1 MAYATEHFQIRA
13 IAYILN
19 NVWNA
24 SETLDGRY
32 IPNLRE
38 KMVKMIFSGIVACL
52 ALPAVCAANSAP
64 HIIFILADD
73 LGWADTS
80 LFGSC
85 QIPTPNLDALA
96 AHGLLLNHYYTLQ
109 TCTPSRSTL
118 LTGLYAIRLGL
129 QHDVMLA
136 TEPGGISL
144 DVPTIAEQMKKLGY
158 DTHALGKWHVG
169 YTSTNYT
176 PTHRGFNTHYG
187 HYNDAKYYFSAK
199 FNFYGICGTDFWDN
213 NSPVTNVEG
222 AYDTHL
228 VTDRAVEIISGHDT
242 RKPMFMYM
250 STLAV
255 HAQTGHLATD
265 APERN
270 IAKFPYIGDRNRTL
284 FAGAVDALDES
295 VGRVVEALYNRDML
309 YNSLVVFT
317 SDNGG
322 ITWVAHSNTG
332 SNWPLRGTK
341 GTLWEGGIRV
351 PALVWSPLLKPGPRV
366 VLPRLVHAV
375 DWLPTLYSAAGGSV
389 SDLGCVDGI
398 DLWPALFSAKS
409 NKFVEWPR
417 QEFLVNVDQAS
428 GLAAYRDGDFKLV
441 EVSNPTSNSSRYP
454 FGAPAL
460 QRHVPTAGEAPPLC
474 RSSDAARVYL
484 DSHMKS
490 SITWRTLEKLRSLE
504 DDCAA
509 PWGWRERAAV
519 KCNIGGAVPTYV
531 GLQNGDYL
539 FDLSQDPCELH
550 NLASEM
556 PSVLSK
562 LKDKLQAYRAVA
574 RPPKYHTMYKCGL
587 PQVNDCV
594 WASWQDQ
601 QQTALQDCPCP

>member
-284 FAGAVDALDES
+284 FAG
-295 VGRVVEALYNRDML
+295 
-309 YNSLVVFT
+309 
-317 SDNGG
+317 
-322 ITWVAHSNTG
+322 
-332 SNWPLRGTK
+332 
-341 GTLWEGGIRV
+341 
-351 PALVWSPLLKPGPRV
+351 
-366 VLPRLVHAV
+366 
-375 DWLPTLYSAAGGSV
+375 GSV

-398 DLWPALFSAKS
+398 DLWPALLSAKS